1 MYAYI
6 QDVPIT
12 LPVYRQIKEE
22 IGEDVPRGL
31 LVHLVLETQEG
42 LRYVDVWESQADC
55 ERFFDERVHPAVDR
69 VFARVGRPQGGEPRR
84 EEIVVHE
91 VWKA

>member
-22 IGEDVPRGL
+22 IGEDVPGGL
-31 LVHLVLETQEG
+31 LVHLVIETQEG

-69 VFARVGRPQGGEPRR
+69 VFARVGRPRGGEPRR

>member
-1 MYAYI
+1 MYAYA
-6 QDVPIT
+6 QDVPIK

-22 IGEDVPRGL
+22 IGEDVPNGL
-31 LVHLVLETQEG
+31 LVHLVVETEEG
-42 LRYVDVWESQADC
+42 LRYIDVWESRADC
-55 ERFFDERVHPAVDR
+55 DRFFDERVHPAVDR
-69 VFARVGRPQGGEPRR
+69 VFARVGRPRGGEPRR

>member
-42 LRYVDVWESQADC
+42 LRYVDVWESQTDC

-69 VFARVGRPQGGEPRR
+69 VLARVGHPRGGEPRR